1 MSSFQLDRFGRK
13 LSEITGVIYL
23 SPANDD
29 DALLNHTRTNRITD
43 EAMARNYL
51 FDSSYDGFFYR
62 TDASVIEQWQL
73 WDDDDDLYQS
83 RPRPPPS
90 PFGLHE
96 GLYHDDTTNEI
107 QRYLRHMDE
116 EDSSCSC
123 SSSTSSKSSC
133 STHSSISTKF
143 SRKQTRSRS
152 AKLKSS
158 ENIDQFNLPV
168 SNLQTSSFEPVQT
181 RSNTSKRNR
190 PIIIEKVLP
199 NPIAAIPILH
209 PQLPVHV
216 VDPPVSPPQPESQV
230 DYQLQSDS
238 TSIRYE
244 INDRGEKITKDGNRI
259 VFMDVVQLN
268 TNLPPI
274 ESYPRQKSASRPRSH
289 RHRTPK
295 QIPILDM
302 RTIEELFHEKTSKKH
317 RRTKTS
323 TDHFPN
329 EPSKS
334 NKHLTIPEQS
344 EVLDRY
350 LSDHHQHSSK
360 SSHRT
365 TSSDRAKQRSQG
377 KRSIT
382 SSTHSSRSKTR
393 HHQTYPSIT
402 TGQPINYVE
411 RPVPPSNPISSA
423 ATTQQNSPFRPILTD
438 AKLTEYISN
447 IYGATRSIHS
457 TSPSTS
463 TTTNRRTDPSSI
475 DRTAVENPTYIS
487 AFRTMQNNFN
497 RNILDEYRHA
507 Y

>member
-29 DALLNHTRTNRITD
+29 DALLNHTRANQITD
-43 EAMARNYL
+43 ETMARNYL

-62 TDASVIEQWQL
+62 TDASLIEQWQL

-116 EDSSCSC
+116 ENSSCSC

-158 ENIDQFNLPV
+158 EDIDQFNLPLP
-168 SNLQTSSFEPVQT
+168 NLETSSFEPVQS
-181 RSNTSKRNR
+181 RSNYSKQNR

-199 NPIAAIPILH
+199 KPIAAIPILH

-216 VDPPVSPPQPESQV
+216 VDPPPPPFESQV
-230 DYQLQSDS
+230 DYHLQSDS
-238 TSIRYE
+238 TSICYE

-268 TNLPPI
+268 NDLPPI

-302 RTIEELFHEKTSKKH
+302 RTIEKLFNEKTSKKH

-323 TDHFPN
+323 TDQPSH

-334 NKHLTIPEQS
+334 IQHLITPEQS
-344 EVLDRY
+344 AGLDRY

-377 KRSIT
+377 KRSIA

-393 HHQTYPSIT
+393 HYQTYPSTI
-402 TGQPINYVE
+402 TGQALNYVE
-411 RPVPPSNPISSA
+411 RPVPPSNQISS

-463 TTTNRRTDPSSI
+463 TTTNRRTNPSSI